1 MTICSCKPAVPNQSG
16 PTSNCAQP
24 PSRRAQRH
32 CKCVTLFIC
41 ICLVLLITNCV
52 QRIKKVS
59 SLKLCIA
66 LRVGTSQSVH
76 PMQRQQSLVTL
87 NLNWLQTCHVAHS
100 RAFPAGSFES
110 WKMPCWWPD
119 WPYYHC
125 CPPVLAISKSI
136 LRTETLQHSPQKHC
150 KMPVMCLSAF
160 HVRTTF
166 WGHVGPS
173 LQNLRG
179 CKQYQ
184 AVFMSMLG
192 SLFRKMVRTC
202 VSYQR
207 CQSSFEWSHPFS
219 TFGADLS
226 IPHPTCCFWTQRNCW
241 YGCLH
246 MCART
251 KS

>member
-76 PMQRQQSLVTL
+76 PMQRQPSLVTL
-87 NLNWLQTCHVAHS
+87 NLNWLQTCHMAHS

-110 WKMPCWWPD
+110 WKMPCWWPH
-119 WPYYHC
+119 WRLTGLTITAVPPFWQFQNPYCGPKLCNTPRKSTVKWRWCAYLRLMSVQ
-125 CPPVLAISKSI
+125 PVEAMLGLVCRI
-136 LRTETLQHSPQKHC
+136 LGLQAVSGCVHVDVGLSFQKD
-150 KMPVMCLSAF
+150 
-160 HVRTTF
+160 
-166 WGHVGPS
+166 G
-173 LQNLRG
+173 QNLRFISKVPKFIWMITPLQHFRCG
-179 CKQYQ
+179 F
-184 AVFMSMLG
+184 VNSPSDMLFLN
-192 SLFRKMVRTC
+192 S
-202 VSYQR
+202 
-207 CQSSFEWSHPFS
+207 
-219 TFGADLS
+219 A
-226 IPHPTCCFWTQRNCW
+226 
-241 YGCLH
+241 
-246 MCART
+246 
-251 KS
+251 